1 MEVVTMTANY
11 FEYREMTE
19 KIFYG
24 IQLTDNHLNH
34 STEKLRQYLVNGG
47 AGEIL
52 QKLNI
57 GIKVITKEALLLPKE
72 TIYER
77 FVWLDGNKKGEELD
91 RHEIEGI
98 GLFLKHGA
106 YENFFN
112 HKTQ

>member
-1 MEVVTMTANY
+1 MIANY

-24 IQLTDNHLNH
+24 IPLTDNHLNH
-34 STEKLRQYLVNGG
+34 SIEKLRQYLVNGD

-77 FVWLDGNKKGEELD
+77 FVWLDGDKKGKELD
-91 RHEIEGI
+91 RNEIEASGM
-98 GLFLKHGA
+98 FLKNGA
-106 YENFFN
+106 YETFFD

>member
-1 MEVVTMTANY
+1 MTANY

-24 IQLTDNHLNH
+24 IPLTDNHLNH

-47 AGEIL
+47 AGEII

-57 GIKVITKEALLLPKE
+57 GIKVITKEAPLLPKE

-91 RHEIEGI
+91 RNEIEAI
-98 GLFLKHGA
+98 GLFLKNGA
-106 YENFFN
+106 YEKFFD